1 MRCLYLKGTVV
12 GTWFNSIANIYG
24 QDVLDDALQE
34 YGWPPSRI
42 ITPLEDIA
50 DEEPFKIVEI
60 VAKKV
65 NKSTAEVWR
74 AIGYTNAFSFHE
86 AYPSYFERDNLRDF
100 LLMMDEVHAQLTRK
114 ITGANP
120 PRLIPTKLGPK
131 QIELHYISTRGLFDY
146 FLGILDGCSEFF
158 KEQLSVDIVDKG
170 KEEDKYF
177 IRVRLTL
184 EKGEEYSRK
193 YKLASLMSLGF
204 IKSLPLKISLG
215 TTLLSLVVFLIGQG
229 AVASSF
235 IYTVCVFLISYT
247 LSSLTLK
254 PMEGIKTQ
262 TGNLTDF
269 QFATAIPIE
278 TGDALEDISHQL
290 DLLKDNIQKDFLY
303 LKGGTD
309 DLYSFTHKFSKI
321 AEEMSEVSDMIASVV
336 HQVSE
341 GAVYQAEETEKSVS
355 VLTGNIEKLNEL
367 AERELDSKAS
377 LEQAVANIKESFE
390 EVKKVAELL
399 LETKEQFR
407 DVNQQGDELSKR
419 VESIME
425 IVTTVEGIADQTNLL
440 ALNAAIEAARAG
452 EQGRGFAVVAD
463 EIRKLA
469 DDVKQAVRTIN
480 ENLQFFVGQV
490 NSLVNDIGRQFIQLE
505 NGNKSLESAVQDNM
519 GAAEEINSVANTIV
533 MLVEELS
540 DETKHIS
547 EVFQNLHT
555 LAAIAQENSASSE
568 EMSANVAEYSDK
580 IKDLTSYVQQL
591 EDVTKGFREELR
603 KYVL

>member
-1 MRCLYLKGTVV
+1 MKGTVV
-12 GTWFNSIANIYG
+12 GTWFNSIAKIYG
-24 QDVLDDALQE
+24 QNVLEDALNE
-34 YGWPPSRI
+34 YGWPISRI

-50 DEEPFKIVEI
+50 DEDPFKIVEI
-60 VAKKV
+60 VAKRVGK
-65 NKSTAEVWR
+65 NTSEIWR
-74 AIGYTNAFSFHE
+74 AIGQSNAFSFYE

-114 ITGANP
+114 IPGANP
-120 PRLIPTKLGPK
+120 PRLIPTKLEPK
-131 QIELHYISTRGLFDY
+131 QIELHYISKRGLFDY

-158 KEQLSVDIVDKG
+158 KESLKVEIVDKG
-170 KEEDKYF
+170 KDGDKFF

-184 EKGEEYSRK
+184 EKGEPYSRK
-193 YKLASLMSLGF
+193 YKLASMMSLGF
-204 IKSLPLKISLG
+204 LKSIPLKISLG
-215 TTLLSLVVFLIGQG
+215 TTLLSLVVFLISQG
-229 AVASSF
+229 LTAIPF
-235 IYTVCVFLISYT
+235 IYSLCVFIFTYI
-247 LSSLTLK
+247 LSTLTLK
-254 PMEGIKTQ
+254 PLEGINTQ
-262 TGNLTDF
+262 AGHLKDF

-278 TGDALEDISHQL
+278 TGDALEEISNQL
-290 DLLKDNIQKDFLY
+290 ELLKENMQKDFLY

-309 DLYSFTHKFSKI
+309 DLYSFAHKFSKI
-321 AEEMSEVSDMIASVV
+321 AEEMSSVSDMISSVV

-367 AERELDSKAS
+367 AERELESKIS
-377 LEQAVANIKESFE
+377 LEQAVANIKNSFE
-390 EVKKVAELL
+390 EVKAVAELL

-407 DVNQQGDELSKR
+407 NVNEQGDELSRR

-452 EQGRGFAVVAD
+452 EQGRGFAVVAE

-490 NSLVNDIGRQFIQLE
+490 NSLVDDIGRQFIQLE
-505 NGNKSLESAVQDNM
+505 NGNKSLENAVMDNM
-519 GAAEEINSVANTIV
+519 EAAEEINSVANTIV
-533 MLVEELS
+533 RLVEELN

-555 LAAIAQENSASSE
+555 LAAIAEENSASSQ